1 MERSSIQIQIFE
13 DGHDKRPHDIL
24 PESASFPYL
33 LGKKEG
39 KKKFYYLSSCWADAI
54 REAVTWGEG
63 EGSVLLFLMA
73 KTWTEDLLVQI
84 HHVSESEKHF
94 KSYMYGVLNS
104 SYQIVIPNT

>member
-39 KKKFYYLSSCWADAI
+39 KKKFYYLSSCWVDAI
-54 REAVTWGEG
+54 REAVMWGE
-63 EGSVLLFLMA
+63 EGGGVLLFSKPNFFQSPTA
-73 KTWTEDLLVQI
+73 KISQRIE
-84 HHVSESEKHF
+84 H
-94 KSYMYGVLNS
+94 VLN
-104 SYQIVIPNT
+104 